1 MRFTLLPHA
10 LNPNSPLI
18 YMWEIHDAKGVLLGR
33 YVGKAKAGASRPLK
47 YYKRNVTNILLN
59 KPYRKGSPIG
69 YRRIHRALADA
80 ECEGLDVTLRFLRNV
95 APSEDNNEVERDHI
109 RAQNSLGAEAWQLNG

>member
-18 YMWEIHDAKGVLLGR
+18 YMWEIRDAKGALLGK
-33 YVGKAKAGASRPLK
+33 YVGKARAGASRPLK
-47 YYKRNVTNILLN
+47 HYKRNVTNILLN
-59 KPYRKGSPIG
+59 KPYRKGNPIG

-80 ECEGLDVTLRFLRNV
+80 ERKGLEVTLQFLCNV
-95 APSEDNNEVERDHI
+95 APSEDDLPGFFLH
-109 RAQNSLGAEAWQLNG
+109 LTT